1 MQEALKNKNR
11 KIVRI
16 FLNYFF
22 GPLLFCWLSYSV
34 YRQIIHQPDLQ
45 SSWISIKRSLQSF
58 NGACLFF
65 SVLFLM
71 LVNWSLE
78 AIKWKLS
85 VAAVQPI
92 SFSKA
97 FKAIMTGVSFSITT
111 PNRIGEYFGRMLYMN
126 EGNRLRIISLTMVG
140 SMSQLIIT
148 LLFGLTGTIILHNT
162 INGDQHPPGIGSSL
176 WLQILEFGSA
186 GVLII
191 LTLLYF
197 RLSIVA
203 NLLTRWKNSSRW
215 AYLVTALQQ
224 LDATLLLKL
233 LSLSAARYIV
243 FIIQYFL
250 LLRLFEVD
258 ISWWNSLWMVS
269 VIFLVLAII
278 PSFAI
283 AELGQRQWVSL
294 EFLKLYS
301 ANHLGIG
308 FTAATIWAINLVIP
322 AVIGSLL
329 ILRIKI
335 LKNKDENNRNSVA

>member
-1 MQEALKNKNR
+1 MQEALKNKNK
-11 KIVRI
+11 KILRI
-16 FLNYFF
+16 FFNYFF

-34 YRQIIHQPDLQ
+34 YRQILHQPNLH
-45 SSWISIKRSLQSF
+45 SSWVSIKQSLESF

-71 LVNWSLE
+71 IVNWSLE
-78 AIKWKLS
+78 AVKWKLS
-85 VAAVQPI
+85 VHAVQPI
-92 SFSKA
+92 SFSRA

-111 PNRIGEYFGRMLYMN
+111 PNRVGEYFGRMLYMD
-126 EGNRLRIISLTMVG
+126 EGNRLRVISLTIV
-140 SMSQLIIT
+140 SSLSQLIIT
-148 LLFGLTGTIILHNT
+148 LLFGLIGTIIIHST
-162 INGDQHPPGIGSSL
+162 IVKGQLLTGIGSSI
-176 WLQILEFGSA
+176 WLKVLEFGVTA
-186 GVLII
+186 VLVI
-191 LTLLYF
+191 LTLFYF
-197 RLSIVA
+197 RLSLLA

-250 LLRLFEVD
+250 LLRLFDVE
-258 ISWWNSLWMVS
+258 INWWNAFWMVS
-269 VIFLVLAII
+269 VIFLILAII
-278 PSFAI
+278 PGFAI

-308 FTAATIWAINLVIP
+308 FTAVTIWAINLVIP

-335 LKNKDENNRNSVA
+335 LKNKDENNRNSTA

>member
-1 MQEALKNKNR
+1 MQEALKIKNR
-11 KIVRI
+11 KILRI

-22 GPLLFCWLSYSV
+22 GPILFSWLSYSV
-34 YRQIIHQPDLQ
+34 YRQILHQPNLH
-45 SSWISIKRSLQSF
+45 SSWISIKQSIQSF
-58 NGACLFF
+58 SGACLFF

-85 VAAVQPI
+85 VHAVQPVN
-92 SFSKA
+92 FSRA

-111 PNRIGEYFGRMLYMN
+111 PNRVGEYFGRMLYMD
-126 EGNRLRIISLTMVG
+126 EGNRLRVISLTIVS

-148 LLFGLTGTIILHNT
+148 LLFGLIGTIILHST
-162 INGDQHPPGIGSSL
+162 IVKDQLLAGIGSSL
-176 WLQILEFGSA
+176 WLQVLEFGVTA
-186 GVLII
+186 VLII
-191 LTLLYF
+191 LTLFYF
-197 RLSIVA
+197 RLSLFAKLI
-203 NLLTRWKNSSRW
+203 TRWKNSNRW

-250 LLRLFEVD
+250 LLRLFEVE

-269 VIFLVLAII
+269 VIFLILAII

-294 EFLKLYS
+294 EFLKIYS
-301 ANHLGIG
+301 SNHLGIG
-308 FTAATIWAINLVIP
+308 FTAVTIWAINLVIP

-335 LKNKDENNRNSVA
+335 LKNKDENNRNSSA